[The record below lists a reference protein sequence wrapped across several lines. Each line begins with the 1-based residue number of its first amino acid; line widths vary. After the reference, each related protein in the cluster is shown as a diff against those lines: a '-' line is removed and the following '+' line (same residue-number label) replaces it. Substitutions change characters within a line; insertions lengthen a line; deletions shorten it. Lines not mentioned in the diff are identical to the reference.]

1 MRYSI
6 FTFLYISLLSCQSS
20 KNVSNL
26 KLTDFKEID
35 TINPNTYT
43 IPLHPNDSIFILDE
57 HDNIVDTLI
66 IN

>member
-1 MRYSI
+1 M
-6 FTFLYISLLSCQSS
+6 SCQSS

-57 HDNIVDTLI
+57 YDNIVDTLI

>member
-1 MRYSI
+1 M
-6 FTFLYISLLSCQSS
+6 SCQSS

>member
-1 MRYSI
+1 MKSLI
-6 FTFLYISLLSCQSS
+6 LVVSCIILLSCQSS

-57 HDNIVDTLI
+57 YDNIVDTLI

>member
-1 MRYSI
+1 MKSLI
-6 FTFLYISLLSCQSS
+6 LAVSCIILLSCQSS

-35 TINPNTYT
+35 TTNPNTYT